1 MEEYDSRIP
10 EKLQL
15 LRVGLGGRDDLAV
28 FAYYP
33 SSQQTNFA
41 NPSFCLAPASD
52 EPGTMDVHGAI
63 EETLHDLLDHGA
75 TADDVRQVM
84 GLVQEDELD
93 ETALEYN
100 EYIPIDLGWCI
111 DGQLLAFE
119 KLDPEASDVR
129 SFLSDEQIAHIE
141 DWFDV
146 LPDGE
151 CLAKAE
157 QVAHDPTYK
166 GGGTKVE
173 GGTNM
178 KAMLIPVDG
187 ELTAIDI
194 HPDKTG
200 SSLRDLQK
208 LVGGNIDVFDAI
220 FGEDISVYVNDEG
233 LFTCPPNRAVYATRE
248 MAEAGYLSQVDYSRS
263 VREGEL
269 YTILFGDLVA
279 VGFDPETGYN
289 RDLTDAEMQAVSRYF
304 TEVSAPGSGLREAI
318 AIRTGKHHDNPV
330 QEERAGLKETADA
343 ARAAAGHLDAEPG
356 HEAAERD
363 SDAR

>member
-1 MEEYDSRIP
+1 M
-10 EKLQL
+10 
-15 LRVGLGGRDDLAV
+15 
-28 FAYYP
+28 
-33 SSQQTNFA
+33 
-41 NPSFCLAPASD
+41 
-52 EPGTMDVHGAI
+52 
-63 EETLHDLLDHGA
+63 
-75 TADDVRQVM
+75 
-84 GLVQEDELD
+84 
-93 ETALEYN
+93 
-100 EYIPIDLGWCI
+100 
-111 DGQLLAFE
+111 
-119 KLDPEASDVR
+119 
-129 SFLSDEQIAHIE
+129 
-141 DWFDV
+141 

-173 GGTNM
+173 GETNM

-187 ELTAIDI
+187 DPTAIDI

-200 SSLRDLQK
+200 STLRDLQK

-318 AIRTGKHHDNPV
+318 AIRTGKHHDNPRSRGAREP
-330 QEERAGLKETADA
+330 QGGCGHRPRGGGA
-343 ARAAAGHLDAEPG
+343 A
-356 HEAAERD
+356 
-363 SDAR
+363 